1 MVRRR
6 FVETRSGVVHVAE
19 AGDGPPVL
27 LLHQTPRSWDE
38 FRDVLPL
45 VGRGYRAI
53 AMDTRGFGDSDP
65 LPAEKVSIEG
75 WAEAVSDLADALG
88 LDRMAVVGHHTGAA
102 IAVELAARAPDRVRR
117 LVLSASPFVDAER
130 RRKYAALSRVVD
142 EVEPRADGGHL
153 LDLWEG
159 RRSLYPDGAIDL
171 LERFVRDALKA
182 GPMAA
187 EGHRVVNRYRM
198 EGRFGKV
205 ACPTL
210 VLAPTEDP
218 HAFPNARRVAAAIAG
233 ARVLDIPGGMVPLPD
248 QMPEV
253 FAAAVVGFLD
263 ETGPWA

>member
-1 MVRRR
+1 MVRRH

-19 AGDGPPVL
+19 AGFGAPVL

-38 FRDVLPL
+38 FRDVLPI
-45 VGRGYRAI
+45 VGRGFRAI

-75 WAEAVSDLADALG
+75 WADAALDLADALG
-88 LDRMAVVGHHTGAA
+88 LERVAVVGHHTGAA
-102 IAVELAARAPDRVRR
+102 IAVELAARAPERVRR
-117 LVLSASPFVDAER
+117 LVLSASPLVDAER
-130 RRKYAALSRVVD
+130 RLKYAKLPRVVD
-142 EVEPRADGGHL
+142 EVVRRADGTHL

-159 RRSLYPDGAIDL
+159 RRTLYPEGAIDL

-198 EGRFGKV
+198 EERIGKV

-210 VLAPTEDP
+210 VLAPTDDP
-218 HAFPNARRVAAAIAG
+218 HAFPNAGRVAAAIAG
-233 ARVLDIPGGMVPLPD
+233 ARLLSVPGGMVPLPD
-248 QMPEV
+248 QMPEA
-253 FAAAVVGFLD
+253 FAAAVVAFLD
-263 ETGPWA
+263 ETGPWD